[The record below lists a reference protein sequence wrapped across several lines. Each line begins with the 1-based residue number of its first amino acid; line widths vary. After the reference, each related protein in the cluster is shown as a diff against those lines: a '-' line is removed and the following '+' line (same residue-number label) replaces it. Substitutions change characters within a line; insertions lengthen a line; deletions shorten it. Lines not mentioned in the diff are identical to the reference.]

1 MGNKKLA
8 SYTGDI
14 PFIEKGEKGAVIRQH
29 VGFVDG
35 SYSYLSGSD
44 GEDFQDFVRVNGKW
58 YMCTVSYSSSSPSV
72 TDTVNGKSCWTIGS
86 NFDFVATQ
94 VFLADR
100 AAINLLGTNQINLY
114 NADGSIFGSFRTG
127 DDYALWLGAATPQN
141 APFWVK
147 KNGEMYA
154 LKGVFQGEIQ
164 GVKGSFT
171 RLSAIGSDGKSGG
184 DISLNSDGQLEFN
197 ADIYNQGS
205 KPGRGGW
212 RFYANNIWGR
222 GAFGHYGS
230 TLAVVKGG
238 LMTIYPDGYANT
250 NTKEQVKLSS
260 SLNNGHSVYEIKLY
274 SPSDASSG
282 CPIDVVV
289 FDSENVDRYYEFIPG
304 GTGKSWIAINAND
317 NNNTVHF
324 CDVGGWHTLNG
335 GAAIHLTYINPAL
348 ITPSLPSSRYGRG
361 IFWTGER
368 DLNWS

>member
-1 MGNKKLA
+1 MVKQNSAQGIVKVPRKPKTANEEEL
-8 SYTGDI
+8 
-14 PFIEKGEKGAVIRQH
+14 
-29 VGFVDG
+29 
-35 SYSYLSGSD
+35 
-44 GEDFQDFVRVNGKW
+44 VRVIQATTTSSGIGNFSQLVQDMSDAGIVIGKNSIAIKADKVSVINGNTTTAMFSNGKLNAALIDAD
-58 YMCTVSYSSSSPSV
+58 TI
-72 TDTVNGKSCWTIGS
+72 TVNHLWAKSSQGS
-86 NFDFVATQ
+86 TAKTGHFGNFDI
-94 VFLADR
+94 D
-100 AAINLLGTNQINLY
+100 AAKIGGVGY
-114 NADGSIFGSFRTG
+114 P
-127 DDYALWLGAATPQN
+127 LWVGASTAAN
-141 APFWVK
+141 APFRVSK
-147 KNGEMYA
+147 DGELYA
-154 LKGVFQGEIQ
+154 SKGVFKGEIQ

-274 SPSDASSG
+274 STSDASSG